1 MSVDRV
7 AAALAFAAAAIVPLV
22 AASASAA
29 EDVRAC
35 AAEPALAQLDFWLG
49 DWDVCVAG
57 EWVGRD
63 RVAKMLDGCAV
74 SEEWTASDGTRGT
87 SLFYYA
93 AGERQWK
100 QVWVTDRALVPGGLK
115 EKHLVARFADGG
127 VRFQGE
133 IALPDGRRVLDRTTL
148 RPAAGKSVSQRIEIS
163 RDGGDTWTT
172 TFDAAYRP
180 RPSAP
185 TNPVAS
191 DAAAGGKKGR

>member
-35 AAEPALAQLDFWLG
+35 AAEPALAQLDFWVG
-49 DWDVCVAG
+49 DWDVYVGG
-57 EWVGRD
+57 ERVGRD

-93 AGERQWK
+93 TGERQWK

-180 RPSAP
+180 RPVGTDESG
-185 TNPVAS
+185 
-191 DAAAGGKKGR
+191 DAAAVDKKGR